1 MYVNNLSFSSDSSVF
16 SVYIMIT
23 SLTTS
28 FEILFMY
35 YVVIV
40 IYYVVIIHI
49 LKFNQF
55 LLDYRSITLSYWQI
69 TRIEM
74 YLFDFI
80 YFRYFN
86 LIIITCSNNLI
97 YYTKNVFH
105 TFRNLKH
112 KELNTFLT
120 LKRLYIN
127 YYYYI
132 GNKVTF
138 IFDDISRY
146 WYWTI
151 QAMKYITYNLN
162 SIKILSALNSYGFG

>member
-1 MYVNNLSFSSDSSVF
+1 
-16 SVYIMIT
+16 MIT
-23 SLTTS
+23 SIITN
-28 FEILFMY
+28 FEILLMY
-35 YVVIV
+35 HVVIV
-40 IYYVVIIHI
+40 IYYVVIVHI
-49 LKFNQF
+49 LKFNQL
-55 LLDYRSITLSYWQI
+55 LLDYRSITLSYCHI
-69 TRIEM
+69 TRIEF

-80 YFRYFN
+80 CFRYFN
-86 LIIITCSNNLI
+86 IIMITCSNNLI
-97 YYTKNVFH
+97 YYTKNVIH

-138 IFDDISRY
+138 ISDDISRY

-151 QAMKYITYNLN
+151 QAMKYITCNLN